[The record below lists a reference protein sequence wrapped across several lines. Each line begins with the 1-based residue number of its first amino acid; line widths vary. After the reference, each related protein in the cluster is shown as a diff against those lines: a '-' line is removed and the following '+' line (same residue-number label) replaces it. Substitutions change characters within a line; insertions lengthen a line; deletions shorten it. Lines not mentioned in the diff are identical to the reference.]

1 MPCHL
6 EPQQLSPAVAQNQ
19 ERKQDI
25 KAHRRHNAH
34 IDGSNRFSVI
44 LQK

>member
-25 KAHRRHNAH
+25 KAHRRHSAH
-34 IDGSNRFSVI
+34 IDGSDRFSVI